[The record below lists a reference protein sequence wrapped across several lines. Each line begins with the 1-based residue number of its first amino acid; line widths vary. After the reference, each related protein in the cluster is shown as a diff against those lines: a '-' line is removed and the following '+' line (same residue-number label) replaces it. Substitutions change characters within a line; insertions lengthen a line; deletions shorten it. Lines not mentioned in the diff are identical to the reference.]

1 MLKTQSK
8 LQFVLSGPCDVKQ
21 PFLVQTLTFQRQ
33 VATSHLNDITKE
45 LHHGQKF
52 LA

>member
-45 LHHGQKF
+45 LHHGQKL